1 LVNDR
6 GRHPEWRSLAREY
19 EWSRIRDRFSIV
31 LVLLIITVFFSISA
45 PNTRWAWLATTVALA
60 ASLMVAMV
68 ASGAQ
73 PKVVRSGL
81 TLAGIGLAQSI
92 VIVLTQAQGD
102 ARMYLSVTSLVLTLL
117 AMGAIA
123 RRLAL
128 HAEISVL
135 TVMGAVCLYVLLG
148 LGFAFAYEC
157 VGEFG
162 SEPFFTSRGAGTR
175 SDYVYFSF
183 VTMATVGYGDLIA
196 QGGVGRALAVT
207 EGILGQVY
215 LVTAVAALVGN
226 LGRRSA
232 PLQEAADDKASE
244 EGETRSG

>member
-1 LVNDR
+1 VSDR
-6 GRHPEWRSLAREY
+6 VRHPEWPSLAHEY
-19 EWSRIRDRFSIV
+19 ERSRIRDRFSIV

-45 PNTRWAWLATTVALA
+45 PNEPWAWLATTVAVT

-73 PKVVRSGL
+73 TKVVRAGL

-92 VIVLTQAQGD
+92 IVALTQAEGD
-102 ARMYLSVTSLVLTLL
+102 ARRYLSVTSLLLTVL

-123 RRLAL
+123 RRLTM

-148 LGFAFAYEC
+148 LGFAFAFEC
-157 VGEFG
+157 VGEFVP
-162 SEPFFTSRGAGTR
+162 EPFFTSRGAGTR

-183 VTMATVGYGDLIA
+183 TTMATVGYGDLIA

-207 EGILGQVY
+207 EGILGQIY

-226 LGRRSA
+226 LGRRRS
-232 PLQEAADDKASE
+232 PLQETHDKASE
-244 EGETRSG
+244 EGEARSR

>member
-1 LVNDR
+1 VSDR
-6 GRHPEWRSLAREY
+6 GRHPEWSGLAREY
-19 EWSRIRDRFSIV
+19 ERSRIRDRFSIV

-45 PNTRWAWLATTVALA
+45 PNTPWVWLATTVTLA
-60 ASLMVAMV
+60 ASLMIAMV

-73 PKVVRSGL
+73 PKVVRAGL

-92 VIVLTQAQGD
+92 VVVLTQGD
-102 ARMYLSVTSLVLTLL
+102 SRRYLSVTSLVFTLQ

-123 RRLAL
+123 RRLTL
-128 HAEISVL
+128 HTEINVL

-148 LGFAFAYEC
+148 LAFAFAFEC

-162 SEPFFTSRGAGTR
+162 SRPFFTSQEAGTR

-183 VTMATVGYGDLIA
+183 TTMATVGYGDLIA
-196 QGGVGRALAVT
+196 QGGVGRALAVI
-207 EGILGQVY
+207 EGIFGQIY

-226 LGRRSA
+226 LGRRRA
-232 PLQEAADDKASE
+232 PLQEADDKASE
-244 EGETRSG
+244 EETRSG

>member
-1 LVNDR
+1 VSDR
-6 GRHPEWRSLAREY
+6 GRHSEWRSLARKY

-31 LVLLIITVFFSISA
+31 LVLLIITVFFSISL
-45 PNTRWAWLATTVALA
+45 PNTPWAWLATTVALA

-73 PKVVRSGL
+73 PKVVRAGL

-92 VIVLTQAQGD
+92 VIALTQAQGD
-102 ARMYLSVTSLVLTLL
+102 ARRYLSVTSLLLTLL
-117 AMGAIA
+117 ARGAIA

-128 HAEISVL
+128 HADEISVL
-135 TVMGAVCLYVLLG
+135 TVMRAVCFYVLLG
-148 LGFAFAYEC
+148 FGFAFAYEC

-226 LGRRSA
+226 LGRRHA
-232 PLQEAADDKASE
+232 TLQQADEKASE
-244 EGETRSG
+244 EEETRSG

>member
-1 LVNDR
+1 
-6 GRHPEWRSLAREY
+6 
-19 EWSRIRDRFSIV
+19 
-31 LVLLIITVFFSISA
+31 
-45 PNTRWAWLATTVALA
+45 
-60 ASLMVAMV
+60 
-68 ASGAQ
+68 
-73 PKVVRSGL
+73 
-81 TLAGIGLAQSI
+81 
-92 VIVLTQAQGD
+92 
-102 ARMYLSVTSLVLTLL
+102 MYLSVTCLVLTLL

-135 TVMGAVCLYVLLG
+135 TVVGAVCLYVLIG

-157 VGEFG
+157 VGTFG

-175 SDYVYFSF
+175 GDYVYFSF
-183 VTMATVGYGDLIA
+183 VTMSTVGYGDLIA

-226 LGRRSA
+226 LGRTRA
-232 PLQEAADDKASE
+232 PLQQTHDNASE
-244 EGETRSG
+244 REETKPG